1 MNEAPAAQGARSE
14 HTKRMRAP
22 SNTARRDVSV
32 IKFHRI
38 YKVGHQVKP
47 MASLME
53 KSELIRSNETT
64 FAYFLSQIVIEK
76 PKISVWMILIPII
89 LVYHMYRYKSYV
101 EGRKSFAENYLI
113 TRNRA
118 LEAAVIS
125 ISNEDPLDEFSVVRE
140 ANIPESTREDYAA
153 WVRVLM
159 THYKDLLR
167 CEGDS
172 FDALVRSAYKNK
184 TNYLLFLNILN
195 KSEKRFNSALKP
207 HLQATTEGVGDIIDR
222 MEKGS
227 EKLRYQ
233 EAERIFP

>member
-1 MNEAPAAQGARSE
+1 
-14 HTKRMRAP
+14 
-22 SNTARRDVSV
+22 
-32 IKFHRI
+32 
-38 YKVGHQVKP
+38 
-47 MASLME
+47 MALLTE
-53 KSELIRSNETT
+53 KSDLIRSNETN
-64 FAYFLSQIVIEK
+64 FAYSLSLIVIEK

-89 LVYHMYRYKSYV
+89 LVYHMYRHKSYV
-101 EGRKSFAENYLI
+101 EGRRAFAENFLI

-118 LEAAVIS
+118 LRAAVRS
-125 ISNEDPLDEFSVVRE
+125 IEKQSPLDESSVIKE
-140 ANIPESTREDYAA
+140 ASIPASTKEEYAA

-207 HLQATTEGVGDIIDR
+207 HLQATTEGLDEIIER

>member
-1 MNEAPAAQGARSE
+1 
-14 HTKRMRAP
+14 
-22 SNTARRDVSV
+22 
-32 IKFHRI
+32 
-38 YKVGHQVKP
+38 
-47 MASLME
+47 MASLTE
-53 KSELIRSNETT
+53 KSDFIRSNETT
-64 FAYFLSQIVIEK
+64 FAYSLSLIVIEK

-89 LVYHMYRYKSYV
+89 LVYHMYRHKSYV
-101 EGRKSFAENYLI
+101 EGRRTFAENFLI

-118 LEAAVIS
+118 LEAAVGS
-125 ISNEDPLDEFSVVRE
+125 IANEGPLDESSVVKE
-140 ANIPESTREDYAA
+140 ANIPESTKEEYTA

-207 HLQATTEGVGDIIDR
+207 HLQDTTEGVSEIIDR

>member
-1 MNEAPAAQGARSE
+1 
-14 HTKRMRAP
+14 
-22 SNTARRDVSV
+22 
-32 IKFHRI
+32 
-38 YKVGHQVKP
+38 
-47 MASLME
+47 MASLTE
-53 KSELIRSNETT
+53 KSDLIRSNETT
-64 FAYFLSQIVIEK
+64 FAYSLSLIVIEK

-89 LVYHMYRYKSYV
+89 LVYHMYRHKSYV
-101 EGRKSFAENYLI
+101 EGRRTFAENFLI

-118 LEAAVIS
+118 LEAAVGS
-125 ISNEDPLDEFSVVRE
+125 IANEDPLDESSVVKE
-140 ANIPESTREDYAA
+140 ANIPESTKEDYAA

-159 THYKDLLR
+159 THYNDLLR

-207 HLQATTEGVGDIIDR
+207 HLQDTTEGVDEIIER

-227 EKLRYQ
+227 EKLRYKD
-233 EAERIFP
+233 AERIFP

>member
-1 MNEAPAAQGARSE
+1 
-14 HTKRMRAP
+14 
-22 SNTARRDVSV
+22 
-32 IKFHRI
+32 
-38 YKVGHQVKP
+38 
-47 MASLME
+47 MASLTE
-53 KSELIRSNETT
+53 KTDLIRSSETT
-64 FAYFLSQIVIEK
+64 FAYSLSSIVIEK

-89 LVYHMYRYKSYV
+89 LVYHMYRHKSYV
-101 EGRKSFAENYLI
+101 KGRQAFAENFLI

-118 LEAAVIS
+118 LEAAVRS
-125 ISNEDPLDEFSVVRE
+125 IANEGPLDESSVVKE
-140 ANIPESTREDYAA
+140 ANIPESTKEEYAA

-167 CEGDS
+167 CDGDS

-195 KSEKRFNSALKP
+195 KSEKRFNSVLKP
-207 HLQATTEGVGDIIDR
+207 HLQDTTEGVAEIIER

-233 EAERIFP
+233 EVERIFP

>member
-1 MNEAPAAQGARSE
+1 
-14 HTKRMRAP
+14 
-22 SNTARRDVSV
+22 
-32 IKFHRI
+32 
-38 YKVGHQVKP
+38 
-47 MASLME
+47 
-53 KSELIRSNETT
+53 
-64 FAYFLSQIVIEK
+64 
-76 PKISVWMILIPII
+76 
-89 LVYHMYRYKSYV
+89 MYRHKSYV
-101 EGRKSFAENYLI
+101 EGRKAFAENFLI

-118 LEAAVIS
+118 LEAAVKS
-125 ISNEDPLDEFSVVRE
+125 IANEGPLNESSVVKE
-140 ANIPESTREDYAA
+140 ANIPESTKEEYAA

-207 HLQATTEGVGDIIDR
+207 HLQDTTEGVAEIIER

-227 EKLRYQ
+227 EKIRYQ
-233 EAERIFP
+233 EAERIFTF

>member
-1 MNEAPAAQGARSE
+1 
-14 HTKRMRAP
+14 
-22 SNTARRDVSV
+22 
-32 IKFHRI
+32 
-38 YKVGHQVKP
+38 
-47 MASLME
+47 MALLTE
-53 KSELIRSNETT
+53 KSDLIRSNETT
-64 FAYFLSQIVIEK
+64 FAYSLSLIVIEK

-89 LVYHMYRYKSYV
+89 LVYHMYRHKSYV
-101 EGRKSFAENYLI
+101 EGRRAFAENFLI

-118 LEAAVIS
+118 LGAAVRS
-125 ISNEDPLDEFSVVRE
+125 IENQSPLDESSVIKE
-140 ANIPESTREDYAA
+140 ASIPASTKEEYAA
-153 WVRVLM
+153 WVRILM

-207 HLQATTEGVGDIIDR
+207 HLQATTEGLDEIIER

>member
-1 MNEAPAAQGARSE
+1 M
-14 HTKRMRAP
+14 T
-22 SNTARRDVSV
+22 
-32 IKFHRI
+32 
-38 YKVGHQVKP
+38 
-47 MASLME
+47 E
-53 KSELIRSNETT
+53 KSDLIRSNETT
-64 FAYFLSQIVIEK
+64 FAYSLSLIVIEK

-89 LVYHMYRYKSYV
+89 LVYHMYRHKSYV
-101 EGRKSFAENYLI
+101 EGRRAFAENFLI

-118 LEAAVIS
+118 LGAAVRS
-125 ISNEDPLDEFSVVRE
+125 IEKQSPLDESSVIKE
-140 ANIPESTREDYAA
+140 ASIPASTKEEYAA

-184 TNYLLFLNILN
+184 TNYLLFLNMLN

-207 HLQATTEGVGDIIDR
+207 HLQATTEGLDEIIER

>member
-1 MNEAPAAQGARSE
+1 
-14 HTKRMRAP
+14 
-22 SNTARRDVSV
+22 
-32 IKFHRI
+32 
-38 YKVGHQVKP
+38 
-47 MASLME
+47 MALLTE
-53 KSELIRSNETT
+53 KSDLIRSNETT
-64 FAYFLSQIVIEK
+64 FAYSLSLIVIEK

-89 LVYHMYRYKSYV
+89 LVYHMYRHKSYV
-101 EGRKSFAENYLI
+101 EGRRAFAENFLI

-118 LEAAVIS
+118 LGAAVRS
-125 ISNEDPLDEFSVVRE
+125 IENQSPLDESSVIKD
-140 ANIPESTREDYAA
+140 ASIPASTKEEYAA
-153 WVRVLM
+153 WVRILM

-207 HLQATTEGVGDIIDR
+207 HLLATTEGLDEIIER

>member
-1 MNEAPAAQGARSE
+1 
-14 HTKRMRAP
+14 
-22 SNTARRDVSV
+22 
-32 IKFHRI
+32 
-38 YKVGHQVKP
+38 
-47 MASLME
+47 MALLTE
-53 KSELIRSNETT
+53 KSDLIRSNETI
-64 FAYFLSQIVIEK
+64 FAYSLSLIVIEK

-89 LVYHMYRYKSYV
+89 LVYHMYRHKSYV
-101 EGRKSFAENYLI
+101 EGRRAFAENFLI

-118 LEAAVIS
+118 LGAAVRS
-125 ISNEDPLDEFSVVRE
+125 IENQSPLDESSVIKE
-140 ANIPESTREDYAA
+140 ASIPASTKEEYAA

-207 HLQATTEGVGDIIDR
+207 HLQATTEGLDEIIER

>member
-1 MNEAPAAQGARSE
+1 
-14 HTKRMRAP
+14 
-22 SNTARRDVSV
+22 
-32 IKFHRI
+32 
-38 YKVGHQVKP
+38 
-47 MASLME
+47 MASLTE
-53 KSELIRSNETT
+53 KRDLIRSNEET
-64 FAYFLSQIVIEK
+64 FAYSLSAIVIEK

-89 LVYHMYRYKSYV
+89 LVYHMYRQKSYV
-101 EGRKSFAENYLI
+101 EGRRAFAENFLI

-118 LEAAVIS
+118 LEAAVRS
-125 ISNEDPLDEFSVVRE
+125 IENQSPLDESSVVKE
-140 ANIPESTREDYAA
+140 ASIPESTREDYSA

-172 FDALVRSAYKNK
+172 FETLVRAAYKNK

-207 HLQATTEGVGDIIDR
+207 HLQATTEGVDEIIDR

>member
-1 MNEAPAAQGARSE
+1 M
-14 HTKRMRAP
+14 
-22 SNTARRDVSV
+22 VS
-32 IKFHRI
+32 
-38 YKVGHQVKP
+38 
-47 MASLME
+47 LTE
-53 KSELIRSNETT
+53 KTDLIRSNETA
-64 FAYFLSQIVIEK
+64 FAYSLSLIVIEK

-89 LVYHMYRYKSYV
+89 LVYHMYRHKSYA
-101 EGRKSFAENYLI
+101 EGRKAFAENFLI

-118 LEAAVIS
+118 LEAAVRS
-125 ISNEDPLDEFSVVRE
+125 IANGHPLEESSVVKE
-140 ANIPESTREDYAA
+140 ANIPESTREEYAA

-195 KSEKRFNSALKP
+195 KSEKRFNAALKP
-207 HLQATTEGVGDIIDR
+207 HLQDTTEGVSEIIER